1 MLRDLTSWL
10 LDLIYPPVCVLC
22 GEYSAG
28 ELLCPAC
35 RDNLEEVRSD
45 GSQEVEIRR
54 QHPELELLVTPFLY
68 TGDIRALLLRLKTA
82 SDRRAVGFLAEELAQ
97 ALVDSGIPE
106 VVVTCMP
113 MSREKLRRRGFN
125 HAELLARAVAVRLG
139 SRFDAKLLEH
149 RGGLTDQ
156 HSLSKEQRGENARRV
171 IRPGRSSPQGRV
183 VLLVDDIC
191 TTGSSLAAAVAVL
204 REQGARQVI
213 AAAAAVTP
221 ED

>member
-1 MLRDLTSWL
+1 M
-10 LDLIYPPVCVLC
+10 
-22 GEYSAG
+22 
-28 ELLCPAC
+28 
-35 RDNLEEVRSD
+35 
-45 GSQEVEIRR
+45 
-54 QHPELELLVTPFLY
+54 TPFLY

-82 SDRRAVGFLAEELAQ
+82 SDHRAVDFLAEELAQ

-125 HAELLARAVAVRLG
+125 HAELLAKAVAARLG

-149 RGGLTDQ
+149 HGGLTDQ
-156 HSLSKEQRGENARRV
+156 HSLSREQRGENARRV

-183 VLLVDDIC
+183 ALLVADIC
-191 TTGSSLAAAVAVL
+191 TTGSSLAAAVSVL
-204 REQGARQVI
+204 RGQGARQVI